1 MIIGTGIDIIE
12 TARIEKSKNNK
23 RFLDRLF
30 TEYER
35 EYFKQKNYNKNTISG
50 IFAAKEAVSKALG
63 YGIRYYKWTDIE
75 INHNK
80 YGKPLI
86 ILRNNAENISKT
98 LGVSNVN
105 ITISHIDEYAIAF
118 ATIEGKTNNNS
129 LKEIHNNNLKEI
141 HNNNLKESNDKV
153 ISREIVKDILPKR
166 KYDSHKGTYGKVLVI
181 AGSIGMTGANY
192 LTSVSALRSG
202 CGIVYSIIPKSLNN
216 ILEVKTTEVITV
228 PLEDEGKGQFLSSNI
243 KEVLEFAQKVDA
255 IALGPGLGFDE
266 ERVNFIEGIL
276 EKVNKPIVLDA
287 DGINC
292 ISKNTNILKN
302 RKDITIITPH
312 PGELAN
318 LLDVTIDEIQKNRIK
333 YAKLTSE
340 KFNVITILK
349 GHRTIVCDTEGEVYI
364 NITGNPGMAT
374 AGSGDVLTGMITSFI
389 SQNIKPL
396 EASLL
401 SVYLHGYS
409 GDLSALDK
417 GEYGMIASDILN
429 NIPYALKDM

>member
-12 TARIEKSKNNK
+12 TARIEKSKNNN
-23 RFLDRLF
+23 RFLNRLF

-35 EYFKQKNYNKNTISG
+35 EYIKHKNYNKNTISG

-75 INHNK
+75 VNHNK

-86 ILRNNAENISKT
+86 LLRNNAENISKT
-98 LGVSNVN
+98 LGVSNIN

-118 ATIEGKTNNNS
+118 ATIEGESKNNNC
-129 LKEIHNNNLKEI
+129 LTEVHNNNLKG
-141 HNNNLKESNDKV
+141 SNDKV
-153 ISREIVKDILPKR
+153 ISHKIIKDILPKR
-166 KYDSHKGTYGKVLVI
+166 KYDSHKGTYGKVLVV

-192 LTSVSALRSG
+192 LASASALRSG

-228 PLEDEGKGQFLSSNI
+228 PLEDKGKGQFLSSNI
-243 KEVLEFAQKVDA
+243 KGVLELAQKVDS

-266 ERVNFIEGIL
+266 ERVKFIEGIL

-292 ISKNTNILKN
+292 ICKNSNILKN

-312 PGELAN
+312 PGELAK
-318 LLDVTIDEIQKNRIK
+318 LLDVTIDEIQRNRIK
-333 YAKLTSE
+333 YAKVASE

-374 AGSGDVLTGMITSFI
+374 AGSGDVLTGMIASFI
-389 SQNIKPL
+389 AQNINPID
-396 EASLL
+396 ASLL

-429 NIPYALKDM
+429 NIPYAIEDV